1 MLRSHVRRGMTLIEL
16 LVVIAIIGT
25 LIGLLLPA
33 VQQARE
39 SARRVSC
46 GNNLKQLALGVSA
59 FESQN
64 GWFPCN
70 GGNGPVPK
78 APPDSR
84 SYWSFLYEILPF
96 IDALPTKN
104 DLMPYENGSPWGHG
118 PMRTVRL
125 SLLRCPSETLSS
137 PDRESQG
144 EPTNYR
150 CSIGDFFYGWDGN
163 DSHRKSCRGPFG
175 YGPTWSNA
183 AKVTDGLSNTV
194 LLGEAC
200 VFPNEHSSPDP
211 RAGMAAVGG
220 LAPVAQPITCLQG
233 ALAPEWISSSV
244 LGGPGTRWLDARCV
258 DIQTILPPN
267 TPTCTAPGTTKGS
280 SWASSIGSFHP
291 FGAYVAMCDGSVRF
305 IEDSIDTGDLTK
317 RLVASPATDAYF
329 QWKYTGPSR
338 WEGVWGQMGSQRG
351 REVVGQ

>member
-1 MLRSHVRRGMTLIEL
+1 MLRSHLRCGMTLIEL

-33 VQQARE
+33 MQQARE

-46 GNNLKQLALGVSA
+46 VNNLKQLALGVSA

-78 APPDSR
+78 APPDNR

-96 IDALPTKN
+96 IDALPIR
-104 DLMPYENGSPWGHG
+104 DQLMPFENGSVFGHG
-118 PMRTVRL
+118 PMRTVQL
-125 SLLRCPSETLSS
+125 SLLRCPSETLFS
-137 PDRESQG
+137 PDGESQG

-150 CSIGDFFYGWDGN
+150 CSVGDFFYGWDGSDQWRGN
-163 DSHRKSCRGPFG
+163 CRGPFG
-175 YGPTWSNA
+175 YGPKWSNA
-183 AKVTDGLSNTV
+183 AKVRDGLSNTV

-200 VFPNEHSSPDP
+200 VFPNGNASPDP
-211 RAGMAAVGG
+211 RSGVLTVSG
-220 LAPVAQPITCLQG
+220 LAPDAQPITCLQG
-233 ALAPEWISSSV
+233 ALAPAWISSI

-258 DIQTILPPN
+258 SFGTILPPN
-267 TPTCTAPGTTKGS
+267 TPTCSG
-280 SWASSIGSFHP
+280 WASSVSSFHP
-291 FGAYVAMCDGSVRF
+291 FGAFVAMCDGSVRF
-305 IEDSIDTGDLTK
+305 IEDSINTGDLTK
-317 RLVASPATDAYF
+317 RLVTSPATDPYF
-329 QWKYTGPSR
+329 VRKYSGPCR

-351 REVVGQ
+351 QEVGGQ